1 MVVHL
6 ILNLPNWEFKGDILV
21 SLHKNDPFGKNQ
33 EIKTPDPEQVALS
46 VRLTIT
52 FSITLFER

>member
-6 ILNLPNWEFKGDILV
+6 ILNLPNWEFKEDILV

-52 FSITLFER
+52 FSITLFE

>member
-6 ILNLPNWEFKGDILV
+6 ILNLPNWEFKGDILA

-52 FSITLFER
+52 FSITLFE